1 MLNAQKGFTL
11 PELLLVMGILTI
23 LFGFITINLLNFRQK
38 SVLNTTV
45 DTVVSDLKSQQ
56 NKAMVGDTQGSGTI
70 SDYGVYFE
78 SDRYI
83 LFRGSS
89 YNPLEPSNFSIDL
102 DPSHTFSDIDVPS
115 SSIIFE
121 KGSGQMTGWT
131 AATDTVTL
139 TDSTNGNQKI
149 IQINIYGAITIP

>member
-70 SDYGVYFE
+70 SHYVLYF
-78 SDRYI
+78 
-83 LFRGSS
+83 
-89 YNPLEPSNFSIDL
+89 
-102 DPSHTFSDIDVPS
+102 
-115 SSIIFE
+115 
-121 KGSGQMTGWT
+121 
-131 AATDTVTL
+131 
-139 TDSTNGNQKI
+139 
-149 IQINIYGAITIP
+149 